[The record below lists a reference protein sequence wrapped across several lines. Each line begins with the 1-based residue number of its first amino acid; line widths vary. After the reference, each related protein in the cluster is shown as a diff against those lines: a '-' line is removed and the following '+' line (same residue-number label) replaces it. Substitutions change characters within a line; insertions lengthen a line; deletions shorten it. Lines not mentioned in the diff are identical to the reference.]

1 MQRKV
6 ENVPEETAIFGV
18 LCLCGG
24 GIGKVKGVLCYPFCF
39 LVFIFFILSI
49 GVLSSSRRNTIYC
62 LLFFLM
68 DKLLKEN
75 LREIFG

>member
-24 GIGKVKGVLCYPFCF
+24 GIGKKTP
-39 LVFIFFILSI
+39 
-49 GVLSSSRRNTIYC
+49 NHP
-62 LLFFLM
+62 M
-68 DKLLKEN
+68 
-75 LREIFG
+75 